1 MRFLLLTFTLFLSL
15 ITAQDAPSKIY
26 WNSLATAVNVGV
38 PLADDESL
46 RGGRVQIQVSFDQ
59 GKTFSDLGNPSIIE
73 KGDIDDLKDVSISSD
88 LFESMAGFKEGGE
101 ARFVAKIWDKAGN
114 NMLGE
119 VSDSILTID
128 ETIPLIDLLEVLSS
142 NNLNSNLA
150 NSTDSITFTLKTSE
164 PIESPLFVINGDD
177 YPAVGDG
184 NTWMTVYPAEDADDG
199 DIAFEVEFYDLAK
212 NPGKV
217 TTVTSNGS
225 VITKDGTIP
234 ELDNIQLFT
243 SNKYD
248 SLLAVKGDTVFLE
261 FKASEPIRDLNIIL
275 NLNQAIFIP
284 KDSISFSYYHVFTE
298 LDTEGVI
305 PITLEF
311 NDMAGNL
318 GELVDETTDN
328 SKITYDMTPP
338 SSFKVETVGSIFGGK
353 HKQSKKSSTEIIEDL
368 DEFTLFGIPELY
380 TMIIAGIMGGFCL
393 LVWASWFKIFSKAG
407 QAGWKV
413 FIPFFNIF
421 VFTKVVQKPV
431 WWIAI
436 YLIIPIG
443 YIMSAL
449 QISKLFGKKIT
460 FSIGL
465 IILPFIFYPILA
477 FGKSAVGE
485 LQLDPEPKKKSKSKK
500 KAKKK

>member
-1 MRFLLLTFTLFLSL
+1 
-15 ITAQDAPSKIY
+15 
-26 WNSLATAVNVGV
+26 
-38 PLADDESL
+38 
-46 RGGRVQIQVSFDQ
+46 
-59 GKTFSDLGNPSIIE
+59 
-73 KGDIDDLKDVSISSD
+73 
-88 LFESMAGFKEGGE
+88 
-101 ARFVAKIWDKAGN
+101 
-114 NMLGE
+114 
-119 VSDSILTID
+119 
-128 ETIPLIDLLEVLSS
+128 
-142 NNLNSNLA
+142 
-150 NSTDSITFTLKTSE
+150 
-164 PIESPLFVINGDD
+164 
-177 YPAVGDG
+177 
-184 NTWMTVYPAEDADDG
+184 
-199 DIAFEVEFYDLAK
+199 EFYDLAK

-380 TMIIAGIMGGFCL
+380 TMIIAGIMGVFCL